1 MSDDFFPQKPEL
13 IEKKP
18 PKNISVTVFSLLL
31 FAFSFVLL
39 FKDQLEFVGYLLL
52 VVVIHELGHLVLM
65 KYFGYT
71 NVKML
76 FIPLLGAFVQG
87 KKDSYSQ
94 KQSILVFFAGPIP
107 GVVIGCL
114 LLLVAQNNIEWV
126 WLNRPAL
133 FFLLLNIINLLPLD
147 PMDGGQIFKVLVRK
161 GSELYLMI
169 FSLTSSLLIIF
180 FGWYIDQWI
189 LIAFGFI
196 MAFKVRALQKRH
208 QMKKELNEEKI
219 DYSVPYKTLSNRDFS
234 KIKDILF
241 NNTPGLQKFLNQLPL
256 DEANQLLANQVN
268 NVLDVAIQKDASTSF
283 KLITIL
289 IWIGAVASPLII
301 AYILGLGNYFD
312 AV

>member
-1 MSDDFFPQKPEL
+1 MSDDFYPEKPEL

-18 PKNISVTVFSLLL
+18 SRNIAVTVFTLLL
-31 FAFSFVLL
+31 FTFSFVLL
-39 FKDQLEFVGYLLL
+39 FQDQLEFVGYLVL
-52 VVVIHELGHLVLM
+52 VVVIHEFGHLALM

-94 KQSILVFFAGPIP
+94 KQSILVFLAGPIP

-114 LLLVAQNNIEWV
+114 LLLISQNNVEWI

-161 GSELYLMI
+161 QNEFFLMV
-169 FSLTSSLLIIF
+169 FSLISSLVIIF
-180 FGWYIDQWI
+180 LGWFIDQWV
-189 LIAFGFI
+189 LMAFGFI
-196 MAFKVRALQKRH
+196 MAFKVRALQKSY
-208 QMKKELNEEKI
+208 QMHKDLNEEDI
-219 DYSVPYKTLSNRDFS
+219 DYSVTYSSLTN
-234 KIKDILF
+234 KDYSAIRKVLF
-241 NNTPGLQKFLNQLPL
+241 KYTPGLEKFIQQLPIE
-256 DEANQLLANQVN
+256 EADALLASQVN
-268 NVLDVAIQKDASTSF
+268 GVLDTPIRKDASLLF
-283 KLITIL
+283 KIMTIL
-289 IWIGAVASPLII
+289 VWLSAVASPII
-301 AYILGLGNYFD
+301 IGYILGLGNYFD